1 VPDLEHWQ
9 DTPPDQRVYLS
20 QEEFFERHGA
30 ATEEVDR
37 AAEYLKGR
45 GLRIVEQHA
54 GRRRILAEGTAAQM
68 NAAFG
73 VTLNRYRAPERK
85 VPARP
90 PHKEEEGRPFGDH
103 GEFGALEY
111 RSFEGPVHL
120 PSNLTGLVE
129 VVIGL
134 DNRKLAR
141 PAGNGTGDPPG
152 AAALTPVTIARDYN
166 FPTNSA
172 AGQTIG
178 IFEDAFNGAS
188 YLPSDVNLFLAGL
201 GGLPAPTLT
210 DILLLGYTNNPANVA
225 TDGGFECNIDVS
237 IAAATARGA
246 NINVYFTDD
255 SDLGWDTFL
264 DRAIFPLPGDNP
276 PSVLTSSWFHYF
288 SDDIGAIGNHNTPGT
303 TAHTFHRWLRT
314 AAARGITVFMAIG
327 DWGSADQVI
336 DGKCHVAYPH
346 SDPFTTA
353 CGGTILGSTNPAA
366 PPALYEYTWSDAN
379 LPSPFDGYPY
389 VSTGGGVSDQF
400 PRPPYQV
407 RAGVLPISKNDG
419 LIRRGVPDVA
429 GMVAMSGFFING
441 AGPTWGYGTSAVAPL
456 YAGLTATINAFLGHD
471 TGFLNPTLYKYGPQI
486 CNDIRFGN
494 NDSGNVPDA
503 PVYTADVGWDA
514 VTGWGSINGLR
525 LLAAIAPG
533 PILVTMVE
541 DNGQFGDVCVGK
553 SHDRLL
559 TINNSGFATL
569 LIWSITSSNPE
580 FVIPNVATYPLE
592 VAPGESIEVPIQVKP
607 TVAGPAGANITI
619 FSNDLFSPET
629 VMVSG
634 TGITPRLVLG
644 IADSGNFGD
653 VCRYSFRDG
662 LLVVNNGGLCTLL
675 IQAITSSSPEF
686 IPPQILAYPIAV
698 AAGASVE
705 LPIRFQPTA
714 LGAAAA

>member
-210 DILLLGYTNNPANVA
+210 DILLLGYTKALLRNNISIQLC
-225 TDGGFECNIDVS
+225 FELS
-237 IAAATARGA
+237 WRRGWSRRSSAAFRRVGEGVGRKIATA
-246 NINVYFTDD
+246 
-255 SDLGWDTFL
+255 S
-264 DRAIFPLPGDNP
+264 
-276 PSVLTSSWFHYF
+276 
-288 SDDIGAIGNHNTPGT
+288 
-303 TAHTFHRWLRT
+303 
-314 AAARGITVFMAIG
+314 
-327 DWGSADQVI
+327 
-336 DGKCHVAYPH
+336 
-346 SDPFTTA
+346 
-353 CGGTILGSTNPAA
+353 
-366 PPALYEYTWSDAN
+366 
-379 LPSPFDGYPY
+379 
-389 VSTGGGVSDQF
+389 GGG
-400 PRPPYQV
+400 
-407 RAGVLPISKNDG
+407 
-419 LIRRGVPDVA
+419 
-429 GMVAMSGFFING
+429 
-441 AGPTWGYGTSAVAPL
+441 
-456 YAGLTATINAFLGHD
+456 
-471 TGFLNPTLYKYGPQI
+471 
-486 CNDIRFGN
+486 
-494 NDSGNVPDA
+494 
-503 PVYTADVGWDA
+503 
-514 VTGWGSINGLR
+514 
-525 LLAAIAPG
+525 
-533 PILVTMVE
+533 
-541 DNGQFGDVCVGK
+541 
-553 SHDRLL
+553 
-559 TINNSGFATL
+559 
-569 LIWSITSSNPE
+569 
-580 FVIPNVATYPLE
+580 
-592 VAPGESIEVPIQVKP
+592 
-607 TVAGPAGANITI
+607 
-619 FSNDLFSPET
+619 
-629 VMVSG
+629 
-634 TGITPRLVLG
+634 
-644 IADSGNFGD
+644 
-653 VCRYSFRDG
+653 
-662 LLVVNNGGLCTLL
+662 
-675 IQAITSSSPEF
+675 
-686 IPPQILAYPIAV
+686 
-698 AAGASVE
+698 
-705 LPIRFQPTA
+705 
-714 LGAAAA
+714 